1 MSIKKGDTVR
11 ILNGNRAGVMAK
23 VERVFDTNNI
33 RAKVTTDGPFK
44 GEILEVVRDGDYSKN

>member
-1 MSIKKGDTVR
+1 MAIKKGDRVR

-23 VERVFDTNNI
+23 VERVFDTDNI

-44 GEILEVVRDGDYSKN
+44 DEILEVVRKGDYAKN